1 MHYPFLNMHDIWGI
15 IFNLQFFLWLKIICL
30 KTSSDFLWR
39 LIQTLSSSE
48 KLFFKR
54 NFSSGQPATQR
65 LYLKLFD
72 AIAAQ
77 KKYNEAAII
86 EKFSPGLTKKN
97 MAFQKHYLHRQL
109 CDALLLY
116 ESQHNSGHDI
126 YRQVQ
131 LVRLYRRKGLPDEA
145 HHIWKK
151 AVIHARQS
159 ESFALLNMLKT
170 EFEKMV
176 LYSSPHTKYDELH
189 SVFSNNLIP
198 YDEYAEMITLR
209 DIYTETLLLKR
220 KAHYDIDD
228 ELKKKITRLLRRV
241 NNCTPH
247 TRSRSFWYGH
257 YYRMNKATLLYLLGN
272 ISGSLQLLQDV
283 LSDWRK
289 NSSFISTHGEYY
301 TELMYMINYAG
312 ILHGSYKYVADA
324 FSDPLNDL
332 IGEPVQRANFEAIK
346 YLALNKI
353 YNKTARYAE
362 VKKLVSFMKSQYHT
376 WEPMLNADLNRTAN
390 LSLAIASFALEQFGD
405 ALFFAKRGI
414 TYFKDGV
421 REEHEAAA
429 QILLLLTTYCLNN
442 ARLFD
447 AQYRATYNY
456 FYKRKKKHPF
466 ETALVQCLHRT
477 FYMTDGKQKI
487 VVYQKALDVFEL
499 HKDDVVQQMAFS
511 IFNYP
516 AWLMSKVQRISYR
529 QYVEMKVKEGT
540 AGLSVV

>member
-1 MHYPFLNMHDIWGI
+1 M
-15 IFNLQFFLWLKIICL
+15 

-39 LIQTLSSSE
+39 FIQTLCSAE

-54 NFSSGQPATQR
+54 NFSAVQPASQQ

-72 AIAAQ
+72 AIATQ
-77 KKYNEAAII
+77 KKYDEKAII

-116 ESQHNSGHDI
+116 ESQHSSSHDI

-151 AVIHARQS
+151 AVIRARQS

-176 LYSSPHTKYDELH
+176 LFSSPHTKYDELH
-189 SVFSNNLIP
+189 SVFSNNLIT

-209 DIYTETLLLKR
+209 DIYTQTLLLKR
-220 KAHYDIDD
+220 KAHYDMDD
-228 ELKKKITRLLRRV
+228 LLKKQITGLLQRV
-241 NNCTPH
+241 NSCTPH
-247 TRSRSFWYGH
+247 THSPSFWYGH
-257 YYRMNKATLLYLLGN
+257 YYRMNKATLFYLLN
-272 ISGSLQLLQDV
+272 DIGSSLSLLQDV
-283 LSDWRK
+283 FSDWKK
-289 NSSFISTHGEYY
+289 NSGFIRTHGEYY
-301 TELMYMINYAG
+301 IELMYMINYAG
-312 ILHGSYKYVADA
+312 ILHGSYKYVTDA

-362 VKKLVSFMKSQYHT
+362 VKKLVNVMKSQYPV
-376 WEPMLNADLNRTAN
+376 WEPMLNADLSRTAN
-390 LSLAIASFALEQFGD
+390 LSLAIASFVLEQFDD
-405 ALFFAKRGI
+405 ALYFSRRAI

-421 REEHEAAA
+421 REEHEAVA
-429 QILLLLTTYCLNN
+429 QILLLLIAYSINN

-447 AQYRATYNY
+447 AQYRATYAY
-456 FYKRKKKHPF
+456 FYKRKKRRPF
-466 ETALVQCLHRT
+466 ETTLVQCLHRT
-477 FYMTDGKQKI
+477 FYMTDNKQKI
-487 VVYQKALDVFEL
+487 QEYQKALDVFEL

-516 AWLMSKVQRISYR
+516 GWLMSKVQRISYR
-529 QYVEMKVKEGT
+529 QYVESKVK
-540 AGLSVV
+540 AGAE